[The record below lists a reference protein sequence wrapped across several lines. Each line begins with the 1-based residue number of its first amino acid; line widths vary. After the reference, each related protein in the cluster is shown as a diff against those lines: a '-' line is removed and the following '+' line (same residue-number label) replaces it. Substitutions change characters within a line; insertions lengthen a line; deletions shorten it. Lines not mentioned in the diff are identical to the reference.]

1 MRSLLI
7 FSFLSLFSAAVPL
20 KADSAHL
27 DTVYLVGG
35 DRIDGTVV
43 EDTKDHVLLKDG
55 GVERRFSRDRVL
67 KVSYGDPDAPLRD
80 FVTPTQ
86 VPTAA
91 TMAPVGAPLVPAG
104 DPALTDYCNGLAEY
118 YQVPV
123 YQVVAVQQRVP
134 MEEVPVVLHL
144 ALRAHVAPNVVL
156 GLRLGGL
163 SWSGISLKLGLG
175 NDVFFV
181 EGGEVLVGTPL
192 ERLYVGFW
200 GLPRRR
206 WAALRLSD
214 EDIIDCVNVR
224 FVNAYYHRPLVEL
237 GRVRRVEHFYHHAWR
252 PEARVVVRERE
263 TEPRH
268 HRVRHG
274 HGHEDDE
281 RWEHH
286 DRR

>member
-7 FSFLSLFSAAVPL
+7 LSIISLFSAAVPL
-20 KADSAHL
+20 RADSAHL
-27 DTVYLVGG
+27 DTVYLIGG
-35 DRIDGTVV
+35 DRLNGTVV

-55 GVERRFSRDRVL
+55 GVERRFSRDRIL

-80 FVTPTQ
+80 AAASDATPTV

-91 TMAPVGAPLVPAG
+91 AMAPVGAALRATG

-123 YQVVAVQQRVP
+123 YQVVAIQQQVP

-156 GLRLGGL
+156 GMRLGGL
-163 SWSGISLKLGLG
+163 SWGGVSLKLGLG

-181 EGGEVLVGTPL
+181 DGGQVLIGTPL

-206 WAALRLSD
+206 WASLRLSD
-214 EDIIDCVNVR
+214 ADIIDCVNVR
-224 FVNAYYHRPLVEL
+224 FVNSYYHRPLVEL
-237 GRVRRVEHFYHHAWR
+237 ARVRHEEHFYRHAWR
-252 PEARVVVRERE
+252 PEARVVVH
-263 TEPRH
+263 EPAPA
-268 HRVRHG
+268 HRRIKHG
-274 HGHEDDE
+274 HRDEGH
-281 RWEHH
+281 WEHH